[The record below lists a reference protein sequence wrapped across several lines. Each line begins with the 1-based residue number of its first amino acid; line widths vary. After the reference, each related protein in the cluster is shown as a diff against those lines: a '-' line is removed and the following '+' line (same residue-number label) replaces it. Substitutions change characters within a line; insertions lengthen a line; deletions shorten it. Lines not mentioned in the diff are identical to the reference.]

1 MDSVWEYRGLL
12 LEGTVVTVQLA
23 LASLALSVLLG
34 LIGASANSRLTGP
47 HEALLTPTPH
57 WFAAFPIWC

>member
-12 LEGTVVTVQLA
+12 LQGTIVTVQLA

-34 LIGASANSRLTGP
+34 LIGASAKLATNTTSRV
-47 HEALLTPTPH
+47 LLTPH
-57 WFAAFPIWC
+57 WCAVFRIWC